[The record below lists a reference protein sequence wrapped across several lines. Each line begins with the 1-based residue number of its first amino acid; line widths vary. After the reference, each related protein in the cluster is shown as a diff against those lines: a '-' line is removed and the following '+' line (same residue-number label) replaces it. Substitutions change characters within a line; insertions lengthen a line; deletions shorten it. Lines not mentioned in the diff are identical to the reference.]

1 MLRGQQT
8 ELDVAQ
14 EKRIDHCWNV
24 DEDGRLSDSW
34 TGFTKFTLLKT
45 PPKGYMWSGRRR
57 PKIQT
62 TTRPDHVWPW
72 SVVQDW
78 DSRSK
83 KRKTRIGNRE
93 TETRHCTNSR
103 GNYSTDPDDEEY
115 KDIIKNARRKLERHV
130 AAAMPCKRKP
140 RVHELKGN
148 RSVDSY
154 KSQCIWKDSKN
165 KNWIAW
171 WKLMNPQDQEWNL
184 LRRKIMKT
192 TLQAKDKIQC
202 RSTICAKT
210 YSNASGNEN
219 SRCGKASVDKEWK
232 KLETIPA
239 WQLEKVKN
247 KKEVKKKAQ
256 KNWKISPLCFIDG
269 HLSSAE
275 CGVGTTI
282 PDVQRTCC
290 ASRRYCEGWL
300 YKAHLRRKW
309 RPHK

>member
-14 EKRIDHCWNV
+14 EKRIDDCGNV

-78 DSRSK
+78 ESRSK

-103 GNYSTDPDDEEY
+103 GNCSFDPDDEEY

-140 RVHELKGN
+140 R
-148 RSVDSY
+148 SMS
-154 KSQCIWKDSKN
+154 
-165 KNWIAW
+165 
-171 WKLMNPQDQEWNL
+171 
-184 LRRKIMKT
+184 LRETGALIRT
-192 TLQAKDKIQC
+192 NA
-202 RSTICAKT
+202 
-210 YSNASGNEN
+210 NASE
-219 SRCGKASVDKEWK
+219 K
-232 KLETIPA
+232 IP
-239 WQLEKVKN
+239 KT
-247 KKEVKKKAQ
+247 
-256 KNWKISPLCFIDG
+256 KIELHG
-269 HLSSAE
+269 
-275 CGVGTTI
+275 GG
-282 PDVQRTCC
+282 
-290 ASRRYCEGWL
+290 
-300 YKAHLRRKW
+300 
-309 RPHK
+309 